1 MLMRTKPENP
11 YIFGDFLALNCSAE
25 LKNCKIFR
33 INDLEKETYAEIEE
47 RHDGFYILSKSS
59 SALPL
64 KNQKFSSRINA
75 FFALDAIVAYNHY
88 LYI

>member
-1 MLMRTKPENP
+1 MRTELENP
-11 YIFGDFLALNCSAE
+11 YIFGDFLALNCSKD
-25 LKNCKIFR
+25 LTNSQIFR
-33 INDLEKETYAEIEE
+33 INDPEKDTYAEIEE
-47 RHDGFYILSKSS
+47 RRDGFYILSKFS

-75 FFALDAIVAYNHY
+75 FFALDAIFAYNHY